1 MIKRALKFIGWSFLW
16 LIFVWTFVIVGF
28 PAKTA
33 KDWLVGSL
41 EKGLNAKVSIEELYL
56 RWNLEV
62 RLKGISVV
70 RAYGHTPVQEPSTF
84 NVQLASLNIKP
95 GLFSLIRLKPGI
107 NFYGGAPSG
116 GDFSG
121 AYDTGELS
129 ISFKD
134 VSFKDVSISTL
145 PVPSAATVSG
155 SGKLKLIKGKGM
167 IEIEID
173 GIPGGKQRAKVSGG
187 DGPGLDGKLLVKVLL
202 PKLYQTVALP

>member
-1 MIKRALKFIGWSFLW
+1 LKWNLGIRLKEISITGRQS
-16 LIFVWTFVIVGF
+16 
-28 PAKTA
+28 A
-33 KDWLVGSL
+33 VGS
-41 EKGLNAKVSIEELYL
+41 
-56 RWNLEV
+56 
-62 RLKGISVV
+62 
-70 RAYGHTPVQEPSTF
+70 QEPSTF
-84 NVQLASLNIKP
+84 NLQLASMDIKP

-107 NFYGGAPSG
+107 DFYGSTPSG

-129 ISFKD
+129 LSFKD
-134 VSFKDVSISTL
+134 VSFKDVSIATL

-202 PKLYQTVALP
+202 PKL